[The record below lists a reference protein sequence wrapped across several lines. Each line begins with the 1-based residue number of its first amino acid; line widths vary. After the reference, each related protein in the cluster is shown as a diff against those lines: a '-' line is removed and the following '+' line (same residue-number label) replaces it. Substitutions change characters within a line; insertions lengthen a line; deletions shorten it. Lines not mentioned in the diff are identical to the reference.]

1 MPSSKNPSVRRGDLD
16 NMRLRKDELRKR
28 LDDSFA
34 VLQRRIG
41 RFRSEPLGFDRD
53 FREYYL
59 LGGLLLADMPAEPGK
74 LEPSCLS
81 DQARLLVRIRK
92 PAGKTARG
100 RPLEDM
106 EEWRLVGSAEELQ
119 ALIESLRPAG
129 EREHKLAR
137 ALLETA
143 PHIKEAMTAA
153 EQAQAAIREAAEAAE
168 AEALVEAASTGAS
181 RAASKVE
188 DGATGAQGG
197 ADDEAEGEEDEDEDE
212 DEDEELDENGDP
224 TARRWTYAGRQSYA
238 ARALRVSWGK
248 DRREAHRRMCLGAIG
263 RSEDEIEAEIERG
276 VPVRPA
282 TLIERLQL
290 EMLDLFAALPAPPPE
305 DARVGTAADDVPHSS
320 VRPGA
325 DECRRRW
332 TDRLSTCEDA
342 GSLGELLLQYAKA
355 LPKTAFRKGF
365 RRWWLAD
372 GGLEDTKVKLEK
384 ELRKLDAGGADKKS
398 KGAAA
403 AAAEKER
410 ADKEKADKEKESK
423 ENPPAQSDSAHQVLL
438 RLQLLDAGLA
448 FC

>member
-1 MPSSKNPSVRRGDLD
+1 MTSNP
-16 NMRLRKDELRKR
+16 
-28 LDDSFA
+28 DSTVPNTVYAPPVLGRARSA
-34 VLQRRIG
+34 VL
-41 RFRSEPLGFDRD
+41 
-53 FREYYL
+53 
-59 LGGLLLADMPAEPGK
+59 GGATALLAPSAFIEPFCG
-74 LEPSCLS
+74 
-81 DQARLLVRIRK
+81 
-92 PAGKTARG
+92 
-100 RPLEDM
+100 
-106 EEWRLVGSAEELQ
+106 
-119 ALIESLRPAG
+119 
-129 EREHKLAR
+129 
-137 ALLETA
+137 
-143 PHIKEAMTAA
+143 AA
-153 EQAQAAIREAAEAAE
+153 
-168 AEALVEAASTGAS
+168 VEAQLCGTPVVCTSYGAFTET
-181 RAASKVE
+181 VE

-197 ADDEAEGEEDEDEDE
+197 ADDEAEGEEAEDE
-212 DEDEELDENGDP
+212 DEDEEEELDENGEP
-224 TARRWTYAGRQSYA
+224 TAQRWTYAGRQSYA

-263 RSEDEIEAEIERG
+263 RSEAEIEREIERG

-282 TLIERLQL
+282 TLLERLQL
-290 EMLDLFAALPAPPPE
+290 EMLDLFAVLPAPPPE
-305 DARVGTAADDVPHSS
+305 DARVGTAADDVPYSS

-332 TDRLSTCEDA
+332 TELLSTCEDA
-342 GSLGELLLQYAKA
+342 GALGELLLQYAKA

-398 KGAAA
+398 KGVAA